1 MTVRDIIAIA
11 SSIILSVGGAGALIC
26 ACSGF
31 LAERIAKRIDGKYQQ
46 KLDQELEKYRGV
58 IEQKKYVS
66 QSQFDYEF
74 EIYKK
79 LSKTYFTVA
88 VKATSF
94 ASKYDKYDILS
105 IKEGDISSDEVYALS
120 KVICDAQ
127 NTLFENAAF
136 IPEDIY
142 NDYYELDIKTN
153 AFLWKMEEKIKEFP
167 PIGDALDETTTVKC
181 DKTLAKVIE
190 MELGEINKKVR
201 KRLESL
207 AIIPK

>member
-1 MTVRDIIAIA
+1 MIVKDVIAIA
-11 SSIILSVGGAGALIC
+11 SSILLSVGGASVMIC

-31 LAERIAKRIDGKYQQ
+31 LTERIAKRIDGKYQQ

-79 LSKTYFTVA
+79 LSKAYFTVA

-94 ASKYDKYDILS
+94 ASNYDKYDVIS
-105 IKEGDISSDEVYALS
+105 IKEKDVSEDEVYALS
-120 KVICDAQ
+120 MAICDAQ

-153 AFLWKMEEKIKEFP
+153 AFFWKMQEKIMNLLKE
-167 PIGDALDETTTVKC
+167 I
-181 DKTLAKVIE
+181 
-190 MELGEINKKVR
+190 
-201 KRLESL
+201 
-207 AIIPK
+207 

>member
-1 MTVRDIIAIA
+1 MIVKDVIAIA
-11 SSIILSVGGAGALIC
+11 SSILLSVGGTGVLIC

-46 KLDQELEKYRGV
+46 KLDQEIEKFRGM

-94 ASKYDKYDILS
+94 ASNYDKFDALS
-105 IKEGDISSDEVYALS
+105 IKEGDISADELYALS
-120 KVICDAQ
+120 KSICDAQ

-153 AFLWKMEEKIKEFP
+153 AFFWKMREKIKDFP
-167 PIGDALDETTTVKC
+167 PIGDALDETNVKC

-190 MELGEINKKVR
+190 MELQEINKKVR

-207 AIIPK
+207 AIIQR